1 MATIKD
7 RAYVAPTA
15 RVRYSAVVK
24 DDARIEDEAGIGGQ
38 AEVGGNAR
46 IAGRAS
52 VCGWARVGGDAV
64 VDGDAD
70 VRHTAVVR
78 GTARIGGTAQILG
91 GVWDGSEGPIMEGCW
106 FSPTSRSRVQPA
118 RPGSHELVRVDH
130 DWPSPLTPE
139 QWATDARVNE
149 ATKAI
154 NAGRHRTA

>member
-7 RAYVAPTA
+7 RAYVAPSA

-38 AEVGGNAR
+38 AEVGGRAR

-52 VCGWARVGGDAV
+52 VCGRARVEGDAR

-70 VRHTAVVR
+70 VRHTAVIR

-106 FSPTSRSRVQPA
+106 FSPTSRSRVQSV
-118 RPGSHELVRVDH
+118 RPGSHELVRVDQ
-130 DWPSPLTPE
+130 DWPPSLTPE
-139 QWATDARVNE
+139 QWAADARVNK
-149 ATKAI
+149 AVAAI
-154 NAGRHRTA
+154 NAGKRTTT